1 MNLLEDFNIFRT
13 QNGSFLCFEQL
24 AVFLLLTWVECCVVL
39 RLRQCFPVQQLTGPL
54 GRFPFGWSAG
64 LGHGVGLQVTADN

>member
-54 GRFPFGWSAG
+54 GRLGGP
-64 LGHGVGLQVTADN
+64 GHGGVARVGLQVTADN

>member
-54 GRFPFGWSAG
+54 GRLGG
-64 LGHGVGLQVTADN
+64 LRVWDWVTVWACK